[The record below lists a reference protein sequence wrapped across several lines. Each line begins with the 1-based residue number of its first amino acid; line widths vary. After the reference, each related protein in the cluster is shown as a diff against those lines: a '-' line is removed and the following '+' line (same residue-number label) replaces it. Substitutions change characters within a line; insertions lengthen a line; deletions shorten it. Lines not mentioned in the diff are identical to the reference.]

1 MTPSHSS
8 LPSLANGTSPFAQ
21 PSSHRSHQ
29 TPPFHNAEVNCRVES
44 IFFPSC

>member
-21 PSSHRSHQ
+21 WLS
-29 TPPFHNAEVNCRVES
+29 
-44 IFFPSC
+44 FPA